1 MSLRNSSILLR
12 DLRDLSSVTRVLAS
26 QDLSR
31 IIVGKV
37 LLPPGWNRSDTRML
51 VEIPEDYPFSPP
63 GVGSSHI
70 YLETG
75 LRFKGRI
82 PTDYHEGYR
91 IDGKGWAWLCY
102 QSIDWQSQ
110 RDNLIS
116 LLERVR
122 ADLSKPSL

>member
-1 MSLRNSSILLR
+1 MGLQNSSILLR

-26 QDLSR
+26 QDLDR
-31 IIVGKV
+31 IIVDKV
-37 LLPPGWNRSDTRML
+37 LLPPGWNRPHTRML

-63 GVGSSHI
+63 GVDPSRI
-70 YLETG
+70 FLETG
-75 LRFKGRI
+75 LRFKGRV

-91 IDGKGWAWLCY
+91 IDGYGWAWLCY
-102 QSIDWQSQ
+102 QSIDWQTQ